1 MKKLGSFLF
10 LIAVA
15 LTSNGYAQKLQH
27 DWENYVVALKDKPVS
42 INVDLG
48 LRPSA
53 PLKDM
58 PFVIIVRTKINQANA
73 AGMPDS
79 EEVISLDAL
88 EEKMVEG
95 LAKYQGALY
104 VGRFTQRGI
113 REFYFY
119 SSDTARYILTLNEVF
134 QSHPDRQWLAQSKKD
149 AEWENYLTVLYP
161 SPLDKMM
168 IDSKRKLGISGK
180 DDPIRKEVTVFHFFE
195 FNDEASRKKF
205 LQLPFSSAFTVIEL
219 GTNQENKRFTLL
231 VSSQSVL
238 DRKWVEKNIPVLFS
252 EAKKQGGLYK
262 GWEYQR

>member
-10 LIAVA
+10 FIALVV
-15 LTSNGYAQKLQH
+15 TTNCYAQKLQH

-48 LRPSA
+48 LRSSA

-58 PFVIIVRTKINQANA
+58 PFVIIVRTKLNQPNA
-73 AGMPDS
+73 AGMPDT
-79 EEVISLDAL
+79 EELISLDAL

-95 LAKYQGALY
+95 LVKYQGALY

-119 SSDTARYILTLNEVF
+119 TNDTARYLLTLNDVF
-134 QSHPDRQWLAQSKKD
+134 LSHPDRQWLAQSKKD

-161 SPLDKMM
+161 SPLDKML
-168 IDSKRKLGISGK
+168 IDSRRKLGELGK
-180 DDPIRKEVTVFHFFE
+180 DDPSRKAVTVFHFFE
-195 FNDEASRKKF
+195 FNEDASRKKF
-205 LQLPFSSAFTVIEL
+205 LQLPVCSGFTVNEL

-231 VSSQSVL
+231 ISSQSVV
-238 DRKWVEKNIPVLFS
+238 DRNWVDKNIPVLFS
-252 EAKKQGGLYK
+252 EAKKQGGFYK